1 VWENTSTR
9 ADVLNPMTTRA
20 FGLVGAICVATLV
33 AACDVKVGQNGVSV
47 DVVHGKA
54 ADEWK
59 RSYRLAP
66 GGHLDIVNV
75 SGLISA
81 SRGEGLDIEVVATRE
96 ARATTDEAAKAI
108 LDKAEMVEQTSPD
121 RVSIESRVARRGG
134 GRLTV
139 QFTVRVPPGLNVSLK
154 NQDGGVRLTGVQG
167 TIAAESVNGAVI
179 GRELAGAV
187 TASTVNGPVRIELT
201 SISGDSRFTTVNGPV
216 ELALAPTL
224 NASLEASVI
233 NGSIMVAAGFP
244 LEAAERAQQ
253 RVVGRI
259 NQGGPRI
266 VAQTTNGPVRVRTG
280 VLDEDERRGRNSG
293 RGGSSP

>member
-1 VWENTSTR
+1 
-9 ADVLNPMTTRA
+9 MTTQA
-20 FGLVGAICVATLV
+20 FGLVGAICVVSLV
-33 AACDVKVGQNGVSV
+33 AACDVKVGQDGVSV

-81 SRGEGLDIEVVATRE
+81 SRGEGQDVEVIATRE
-96 ARATTDEAAKAI
+96 ARASTDEAAKAI
-108 LDKAEMVEQTSPD
+108 LDKAEMVEQTSAD

-139 QFTVRVPPGLNVSLK
+139 QFTVRVPAGRNVSLK
-154 NQDGGVRLTGVQG
+154 NQDGGVRLTGVHG
-167 TIAAESVNGAVI
+167 TISAESVNGAVI
-179 GRELAGAV
+179 GRDLAGAV
-187 TASTVNGPVRIELT
+187 TASTVNGPVRIELIG
-201 SISGDSRFTTVNGPV
+201 ISGDSRFTTVNGPV

-224 NASLEASVI
+224 NASLEASVV
-233 NGSIMVAAGFP
+233 NGNIVIARDFP
-244 LEAAERAQQ
+244 LSATERAQQ

-266 VAQTTNGPVRVRTG
+266 VAQTTNGPVRVRAG
-280 VLDEDERRGRNSG
+280 VLDEDDRRSSSRGRG
-293 RGGSSP
+293 ASSP